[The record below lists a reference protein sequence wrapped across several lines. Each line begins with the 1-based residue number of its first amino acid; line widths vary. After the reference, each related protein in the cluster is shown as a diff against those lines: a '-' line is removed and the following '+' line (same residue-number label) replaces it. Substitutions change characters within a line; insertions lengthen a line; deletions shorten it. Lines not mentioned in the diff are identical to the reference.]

1 MAIVVVDVVD
11 EGEVIKWNMEEM
23 SNTNCYNAG
32 ARPIYLEG
40 G

>member
-23 SNTNCYNAG
+23 PNTNCHNAG